1 MRECACG
8 RTGGLSD
15 WSGMIGKPL
24 ARSAEREP
32 LPYGFPELSVKSPK
46 YLLYTLVQ
54 EQKETCE
61 PIFCKDSQA
70 VAPADRNTL
79 NMMTEV

>member
-1 MRECACG
+1 MLPKDPGA
-8 RTGGLSD
+8 
-15 WSGMIGKPL
+15 IGKL
-24 ARSAEREP
+24 LMRSAEREP

-79 NMMTEV
+79 NTTTEA